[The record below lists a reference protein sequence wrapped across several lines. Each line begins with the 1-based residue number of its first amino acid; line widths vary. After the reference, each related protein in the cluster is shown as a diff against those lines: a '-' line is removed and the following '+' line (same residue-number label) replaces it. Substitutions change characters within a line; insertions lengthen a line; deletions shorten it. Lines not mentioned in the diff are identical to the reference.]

1 MIRGSTQSSAAWQRV
16 RQVAGKVRGVS
27 SLLAFLFIT
36 ALIFRSFE
44 FALIVTASLGL
55 HELGHAAALA
65 HYGLDWRIS
74 FGVIGAYTWSPLRER
89 AALSQLQNTSIHL
102 AGPFMSLVL
111 AILAL
116 AAHKV
121 LQPEGQALLVL
132 ANFSAQVGF
141 LNLLPAGSLTD
152 GGKICNRLVQSLD
165 ISGRK
170 WAVAIPALAA
180 LPLLVIYA
188 LVAALR
194 IEPGGSRVF
203 LFGLMLLAAWLG
215 CSLLIEALVTARR
228 AVRPVPPVVSSP
240 MNTRQAYA
248 FLIILWDMLLL
259 YMLVIEA
266 TPFWLTPD
274 YMLGLLQNLMN
285 VFSFLIH

>member
-1 MIRGSTQSSAAWQRV
+1 MIRSITQGSAAWQRV
-16 RQVAGKVRGVS
+16 RQAAGKVRGIY

-55 HELGHAAALA
+55 HQLGHAGALA
-65 HYGLDWRIS
+65 FYGLDWRIS

-89 AALSQLQNTSIHL
+89 TALSQLQNTSIHL

-116 AAHKV
+116 AAHK
-121 LQPEGQALLVL
+121 LFQPEGQALLVL

-152 GGKICNRLVQSLD
+152 GGKICNKLVQSLD

-170 WAVAIPALAA
+170 WAVAIPTLAA

-194 IEPGGSRVF
+194 IEPGGSRIF
-203 LFGLMLLAAWLG
+203 MFGLMLLAAWLG
-215 CSLLIEALVTARR
+215 CSLLLEALATARR
-228 AVRPVPPVVSSP
+228 AVKPVPPVVSRP

-259 YMLVIEA
+259 YMIVIEA
-266 TPFWLTPD
+266 TPFWLAPD
-274 YMLGLLQNLMN
+274 YMLGLLQNLMDII
-285 VFSFLIH
+285 SFLIN